1 MSGSL
6 KIVVNVGVGISI
18 STELD
23 QYDGTF
29 LIEIE
34 LLFHFCLLRI
44 KAGSRLNEWECLLT
58 SFSVT
63 YVHESKCNRSGLN
76 VLRNSVGL

>member
-1 MSGSL
+1 MTTQQTPSVHHPVGTVSGSL

-23 QYDGTF
+23 QYDATF

-44 KAGSRLNEWECLLT
+44 KA
-58 SFSVT
+58 
-63 YVHESKCNRSGLN
+63 
-76 VLRNSVGL
+76 